1 MEKKK
6 FIAKYLYWIFTAG
19 LAASL
24 AFMLAGYIYA
34 IASGMEL
41 EVKPGYF
48 SKSLGG
54 IIYSI
59 KEFSPVSLSY
69 LGLLIL
75 NFTPTAGVIFC
86 IFYYL
91 KNKQYRFFFIGIAIL
106 MVLALGAVI
115 GFLK

>member
-6 FIAKYLYWIFTAG
+6 ILSKYLFWIFTAG
-19 LAASL
+19 LAISL

-34 IASGMEL
+34 IVSGL
-41 EVKPGYF
+41 EPGTKPGYF
-48 SKSLGG
+48 SQGLDG
-54 IIYSI
+54 IISEI
-59 KEFSPVSLSY
+59 KGFSPASISY

-86 IFYYL
+86 IFFFL

-106 MVLALGAVI
+106 AVLSLGAAI
-115 GFLK
+115 GFMK